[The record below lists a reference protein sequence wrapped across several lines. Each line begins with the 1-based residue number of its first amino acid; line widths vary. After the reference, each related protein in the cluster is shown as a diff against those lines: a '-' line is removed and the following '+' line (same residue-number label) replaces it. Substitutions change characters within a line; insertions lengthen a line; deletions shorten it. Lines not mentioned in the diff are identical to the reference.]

1 MRVTSTIKGYIIST
15 VKDIYQ
21 TKIDSVK
28 VEYDKRRADC
38 ISEIESYL
46 VNVNSEVCNI
56 LSKFDM
62 DKDSNVL
69 TFGDYR
75 VRNEEEHDK
84 YVDKLHELRRERDK
98 IADSIIINLEL
109 GKLKLNQLEDELKKI
124 K

>member
-1 MRVTSTIKGYIIST
+1 MRVTSTIKGYITST

-38 ISEIESYL
+38 IS
-46 VNVNSEVCNI
+46 
-56 LSKFDM
+56 
-62 DKDSNVL
+62 
-69 TFGDYR
+69 
-75 VRNEEEHDK
+75 
-84 YVDKLHELRRERDK
+84 
-98 IADSIIINLEL
+98 DSIIINLEL